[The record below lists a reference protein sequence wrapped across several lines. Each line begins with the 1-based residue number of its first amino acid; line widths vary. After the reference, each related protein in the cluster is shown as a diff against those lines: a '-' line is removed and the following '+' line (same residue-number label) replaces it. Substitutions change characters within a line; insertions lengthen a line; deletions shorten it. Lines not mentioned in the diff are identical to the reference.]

1 MRLTFVTLVALTLLM
16 PAAAQAATVDI
27 SASNAPAEAEV
38 TAGESVDLTFDVD
51 LNVSDTACAEDVEL
65 PGNGTATVEQ
75 GATAE
80 DAPFSFTV
88 PAGEYTLIGEHE
100 DQTSVTVTV
109 ATEPGVT
116 EEYTTDVGLQAET
129 TAVQPENCS
138 SEFPAAESD
147 TLTATLIVAA
157 DEEPEEEEEEEEE
170 PVEEEDPPQG
180 EPPEEEEEEST
191 PLPALVA
198 LLAAGLAAI
207 FRRYP

>member
-1 MRLTFVTLVALTLLM
+1 MRLTFVIIVALTLMM
-16 PAAAQAATVDI
+16 PAAAQAATVEL

-38 TAGESVDLTFDVD
+38 TAGESVDLSFDVA

-65 PGNGTATVEQ
+65 PGNGTATVQQ

-88 PAGEYTLIGEHE
+88 PAGEYTLVGEHE

-109 ATEPGVT
+109 DTEPGVT
-116 EEYTTDVGLQAET
+116 EDYTMDVGLQAVT

-147 TLTATLIVAA
+147 TLTTTLIVAA
-157 DEEPEEEEEEEEE
+157 DQEPEEEEEEDEE
-170 PVEEEDPPQG
+170 PEEEDPASG
-180 EPPEEEEEEST
+180 EPPEEEEQDES

-198 LLAAGLAAI
+198 LLAVGLAAI
-207 FRRYP
+207 FRR